1 MNKTKS
7 TSFFRKLLFV
17 VLMTNF
23 VSLNAQ
29 ISSPTFIN
37 QLSPVTIN
45 YNVSGSLVK
54 RVTIDVSTTFNFAN
68 LSLLANNEVLLDNID
83 IPFKGSHTLN
93 ALVKFPASGQVTLTL
108 ATRAGD
114 VTVNKLSFEN
124 VNIQY
129 PNYKNITKD
138 AGITTGPALKYAGP
152 TVADLNNDGHYD
164 IVLNNHNDPVNPSKV
179 IWNNGNGIFD
189 KSFKIA
195 RWRLQDLHGSSAA
208 DFDND
213 GDLDLIAT
221 RGGGNGTT
229 SNPPDF
235 YINDNGTLTL
245 SNEQV
250 GLTAGARGR
259 SAVWGDFD
267 SDNDLDLILLN
278 AQWQN
283 PNGGKHVIYRNKGN
297 GTFETIRIPN
307 FENANGDRFVLT
319 DIDGD
324 HIDDFILFFPISVW
338 KGNGDFTF
346 TNVSDQWL
354 PSGVKGMSDILAAT
368 DVDIDNDGDLDLYL
382 SRGKSYT
389 QVANKAVDFN
399 PNTQIL
405 HVRDLGDQG
414 RSLIDFTA
422 DGSINLKG
430 FEAVYRSTYDGN
442 FPFYLGSAK
451 TSFELTQLTG
461 EREITRA
468 QAQGWPSVRDQNG
481 IYIGH
486 TGNGNWKVEVV
497 RNGVLYWS
505 IAWTLERVRSITP
518 TFETNNKN
526 LFDVLLRNDGNTFV
540 NVSNDWNLPKGGNHW
555 GVTTGDFNND
565 GFADLFLNR
574 YPFLNERVTDYMLLN
589 TGNGK
594 FEITTSHGAQAKG
607 ESSHGDLGQAFDYD
621 LDGGVDILDGSDERG
636 TWHLYGNQRTDSNN
650 FSIIHVGY
658 SPNSNIDPISAEVT
672 IKTANKTLFKR
683 VGSAGSAH
691 SQSLLNIVHFGLGNE
706 NQVQEATVR
715 WRNGETKTFTN
726 ESANKILKT
735 DDSTIT
741 PVDET
746 VSCAAIPSV
755 IPIKNTIIIP
765 VNYTANQSRDIVV
778 LAYDKGDWVGTG
790 KAVVT
795 SGSGVANVTLNL
807 TKTPTQSSEYEFRT
821 SIRPLGAT
829 WQNSIKLCTKSGV
842 IVANGT
848 EIVDCSVLPTTIAAT
863 TSITVPIYYAAD
875 QRRDVI
881 VALWDTQWRGVGT
894 TTVEPGSGIAN
905 VTINLQS
912 LPTVGT
918 TYSLRGAIRPVGT
931 SWQQNINTCIQNNV
945 NAVTSLGN
953 RIGQEKKSEVHIS
966 EVIQVYPNPFS
977 RKFEI
982 KGLEN
987 GIYTVTVNDLSGK
1000 QLLKKKV
1007 TQKKNKI
1014 KMKGMSAGMYVI
1026 EVVTPNGKKKKINV
1040 VKK

>member
-1 MNKTKS
+1 M
-7 TSFFRKLLFV
+7 
-17 VLMTNF
+17 
-23 VSLNAQ
+23 
-29 ISSPTFIN
+29 
-37 QLSPVTIN
+37 
-45 YNVSGSLVK
+45 
-54 RVTIDVSTTFNFAN
+54 
-68 LSLLANNEVLLDNID
+68 SLLANNEVILDNID

-93 ALVKFPASGQVTLTL
+93 ALVKFPKSGQVNLTL

-114 VTVNKLSFEN
+114 ITVNQLSFEN

-152 TVADLNNDGHYD
+152 TVADLDNDGHYD

-179 IWNNGNGIFD
+179 IWNNGNGVFD

-235 YINDNGTLTL
+235 YINDNGTLIL

-250 GLTAGARGR
+250 GITAGARGR

-297 GTFETIRIPN
+297 GTFETTRVPN

-461 EREITRA
+461 EREITRT

-486 TGNGNWKVEVV
+486 IGNGNWKVEVV

-505 IAWTLERVRSITP
+505 ISWTLERVRSIAP
-518 TFETNNKN
+518 AFETNNKN
-526 LFDVLLRNDGNTFV
+526 LFDVLLRNEGNTFV

-565 GFADLFLNR
+565 GFADLFINR

-589 TGNGK
+589 TGTGK
-594 FEITTSHGAQAKG
+594 FEIITSHGAQAIG

-650 FSIIHVGY
+650 YSIVHVGY

-691 SQSLLNIVHFGLGNE
+691 SQSLLNIAHFGLGNE
-706 NQVQEATVR
+706 NQIQEVTVR
-715 WRNGETKTFTN
+715 WRNGEIKKFNN
-726 ESANKILKT
+726 ESTNKILKT
-735 DDSTIT
+735 SNNSTL
-741 PVDET
+741 VET
-746 VSCAAIPSV
+746 VSCDLLPNNIPT
-755 IPIKNTIIIP
+755 KNTIIVP
-765 VNYTANQSRDIVV
+765 VTYTANQRRDIVV
-778 LAYDKGDWVGTG
+778 LVYDRGDWVATG
-790 KAVVT
+790 KTVVN

-807 TKTPTQSSEYEFRT
+807 TKTPTQSSQYEFRT
-821 SIRPLGAT
+821 SIRPVGAA
-829 WQNSIKLCTKSGV
+829 WQQSIKLCAKSGV
-842 IVANGT
+842 LPINAS
-848 EIVDCSVLPTTIAAT
+848 EIVDCSVLPTTIPVNNT
-863 TSITVPIYYAAD
+863 ITVPIYYAAD
-875 QRRDVI
+875 QQRDVI
-881 VALWDTQWRGVGT
+881 VALWDTTWKGVGVT
-894 TTVEPGSGIAN
+894 RVDAGSGIAN

-912 LPTVGT
+912 QLTAGIVH
-918 TYSLRGAIRPVGT
+918 SLRGAIRPVGAT
-931 SWQQNINTCIQNNV
+931 WQQNIYTCIQNGV
-945 NAVTSLGN
+945 NATGARQQVN
-953 RIGQEKKSEVHIS
+953 QKEVDQIIS
-966 EVIQVYPNPFS
+966 EGEIKVYPNPFGDE
-977 RKFEI
+977 FI
-982 KGLEN
+982 
-987 GIYTVTVNDLSGK
+987 
-1000 QLLKKKV
+1000 
-1007 TQKKNKI
+1007 
-1014 KMKGMSAGMYVI
+1014 
-1026 EVVTPNGKKKKINV
+1026 
-1040 VKK
+1040 